1 MRKLIAVL
9 LLVSLA
15 FAQNTSLQGA
25 PQTALGSRKGTA
37 LVLDVQS
44 GKLLASKNLDLA
56 ATRLATPGST
66 IKPFVLA
73 ALLKSPGFNP
83 DARLM
88 CRRKLN
94 IAGHS
99 LDCSHPTTPEALN
112 ATEALAYS
120 CNSYFA
126 ESSKVLQRDSLVRE
140 LRQRG
145 FTTATGLA
153 TSEAIGRIRSPK
165 TNDEA
170 RLLALGADLIEV
182 TPLELASA
190 YRKLALDI
198 RDPHTQP
205 QRALVAS
212 GLRAATDY
220 GMASNAQVESTSV
233 AGKTGTASDPGFI
246 TTHAWFVGFAPAD
259 KPEIVVLI
267 FLERGRGLEAA
278 ALARGIFEAYASEH
292 KTERKK

>member
-1 MRKLIAVL
+1 MFRVLLIAAL
-9 LLVSLA
+9 SLSA
-15 FAQNTSLQGA
+15 AAQNTSLQVTTERAIG
-25 PQTALGSRKGTA
+25 LRKGTA
-37 LVLDVQS
+37 FVVEVKS
-44 GKLLASKNLDLA
+44 GKLLASNNLDLA
-56 ATRLATPGST
+56 STRLATPGST

-94 IAGHS
+94 ISGHS
-99 LDCSHPTTPEALN
+99 LDCSHPPSPEALN

-120 CNSYFA
+120 CNNYFA
-126 ESSKVLQRDSLVRE
+126 ESSKFLEKDALIRE

-145 FTTATGLA
+145 FTATTGLA
-153 TSEAIGRIRSPK
+153 PNEVVGRIRSPK
-165 TNDEA
+165 TNDDA

-190 YRKLALDI
+190 YRKLALEI
-198 RDPHTQP
+198 SQPHTQA
-205 QRALVAS
+205 QRALIAS

-220 GMASNAQVESTSV
+220 GMASNARAESISV
-233 AGKTGTASDPGFI
+233 AGKTGTASDPGSAA
-246 TTHAWFVGFAPAD
+246 THAWFVGFSPAD
-259 KPEIVVLI
+259 NPEIVVLV

-278 ALARGIFEAYASEH
+278 ALARGIFDAYAST
-292 KTERKK
+292 KTPESKR

>member
-1 MRKLIAVL
+1 MRKLFLAL
-9 LLVSLA
+9 GLLVSA
-15 FAQNTSLQGA
+15 AVAQSSLQRA
-25 PQTALGSRKGTA
+25 TDAVLGNRKGTA
-37 LVLDVQS
+37 LVLDVES
-44 GKLLASKNLDLA
+44 GKLLASKNLDVA

-73 ALLKSPGFNP
+73 ALLKFPGFDP
-83 DARLM
+83 HARLM

-94 IAGHS
+94 ISGHA

-126 ESSKVLQRDSLVRE
+126 ESSKVLRKDVLIRE

-145 FTTATGLA
+145 LTSATGLA
-153 TSEAIGRIRSPK
+153 PTEAIGRIRSPK

-198 RDPHTQP
+198 AEPGASA
-205 QRALVAS
+205 QRILIAS

-220 GMASNAQVESTSV
+220 GMASNAKAESMSV
-233 AGKTGTASDPGFI
+233 AGKTGTASDPG
-246 TTHAWFVGFAPAD
+246 TAATHAWFVGFAPVD
-259 KPEIVVLI
+259 KPEIVVLV

-278 ALARGIFEAYASEH
+278 SLARGILEAHAAQRGKEH
-292 KTERKK
+292 KN